1 MQRTSKC
8 ILSHITQNEKKRKK
22 TDILYM
28 KKILTFAMSAALAA
42 LLTSCGGSD
51 SQKKDA
57 ETEGK
62 EVEVPTFCADSAYAY
77 VAAQCAF
84 GPRVMNSEA
93 HDKCGDYIAE
103 KFKEFGAEVI
113 SQNAELTRYD
123 GMKLKARNIIASYN
137 SGNPIRVMICGHWD
151 SRPWADNDKNDDKH
165 QSPIDGANDG
175 ASSVGVMLEMAR
187 QIQAKAPEIG
197 VDFICFDAEDSGK
210 PQWAEKEDENN
221 EATWCLGSQYWS
233 ANMHKEDYFARYG
246 ILLDMVG
253 GRGSVFMKEGFSV
266 QYASDVVDKVWKAAE
281 KCGYSAYFKNVGGGY
296 VTDDH
301 LPVNRIA
308 GIPCIDVIGSDAV
321 NGGFVSSWHTVDDN
335 MDNIDKGTLKAVGQT
350 MMEVIYNEK

>member
-1 MQRTSKC
+1 
-8 ILSHITQNEKKRKK
+8 
-22 TDILYM
+22 
-28 KKILTFAMSAALAA
+28 
-42 LLTSCGGSD
+42 
-51 SQKKDA
+51 
-57 ETEGK
+57 
-62 EVEVPTFCADSAYAY
+62 
-77 VAAQCAF
+77 
-84 GPRVMNSEA
+84 MNSEA
-93 HDKCGDYIAE
+93 HDKCGDYIAG

>member
-1 MQRTSKC
+1 
-8 ILSHITQNEKKRKK
+8 
-22 TDILYM
+22 
-28 KKILTFAMSAALAA
+28 
-42 LLTSCGGSD
+42 
-51 SQKKDA
+51 
-57 ETEGK
+57 
-62 EVEVPTFCADSAYAY
+62 
-77 VAAQCAF
+77 
-84 GPRVMNSEA
+84 
-93 HDKCGDYIAE
+93 
-103 KFKEFGAEVI
+103 
-113 SQNAELTRYD
+113 
-123 GMKLKARNIIASYN
+123 
-137 SGNPIRVMICGHWD
+137 
-151 SRPWADNDKNDDKH
+151 
-165 QSPIDGANDG
+165 
-175 ASSVGVMLEMAR
+175 
-187 QIQAKAPEIG
+187 
-197 VDFICFDAEDSGK
+197 
-210 PQWAEKEDENN
+210 
-221 EATWCLGSQYWS
+221 
-233 ANMHKEDYFARYG
+233 MHKEDYFARYG